1 MSLKLNHD
9 CIRDLLLFIENNLE
23 YGFYIDVNSVQIND
37 YSKEEIL
44 YSADKLYEAGYI
56 SVDRRVTIGSK
67 GMPQINIKSITWDGH
82 QFLDN
87 VRDRNVWEN
96 TNDILSNFSSVSIGV
111 VNNVATQIISS
122 FVKTQ
127 LGLK

>member
-1 MSLKLNHD
+1 MNLKLNYD
-9 CIRDLLLFIENNLE
+9 CIRDLLLFIEGKLQ
-23 YGFYIDVNSVQIND
+23 YGFYIDVDSIQIKN
-37 YSKEEIL
+37 YSQQEIL

-56 SVDRRVTIGSK
+56 SADKRIAIGGK
-67 GMPQINIKSITWDGH
+67 GIPQINIKSITWDGH

-87 VRDRNVWEN
+87 VRDNKVWEN
-96 TNDILSNFSSVSIGV
+96 TKSILSNFSSVSIGI

-122 FVKTQ
+122 VIETQ